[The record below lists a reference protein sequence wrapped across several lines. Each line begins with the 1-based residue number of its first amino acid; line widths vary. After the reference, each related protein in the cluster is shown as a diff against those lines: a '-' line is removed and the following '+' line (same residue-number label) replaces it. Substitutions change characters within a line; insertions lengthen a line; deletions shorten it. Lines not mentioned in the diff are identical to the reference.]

1 MIVLVHKKIKDLL
14 LILAI
19 SLIPTLLIWI
29 PFFLRLKSFWSIPLP
44 QEGMASIVS
53 NYDGPLYIIIAKTF
67 YNLDLFKNFSVDLP
81 AQYYA
86 AHFPLFPVFIRL
98 FSFLFGYPYSML
110 FVTILSSFFSFFF
123 FFKLALNYVN
133 RKSALWLTVIF
144 GIMPARWLIVRSV
157 GSAEPLFI
165 ASIIASLYYFNK
177 KKYLLAGICGAL
189 AQFTKSPGII
199 LFLSYLLY
207 IVMPHIKEIAT
218 MKFGDWIKKIEFTK
232 KIWIFLIPMSLLLVF
247 ILYSFTFKDFFAYF
261 NSGDNIHIFFPPFTI
276 FNYSALWVGTFWLE
290 EIIFI
295 YLFGALAIANLVKNE
310 KTVITWF
317 VIVFFITT
325 LFVSHRD
332 IIRYSLPIVPFVI
345 LSFRET
351 LLKKEFKYILLF
363 LAIPIYLFSLAYMSQ
378 NIMPIGNWAP
388 FL

>member
-1 MIVLVHKKIKDLL
+1 MIVLMHKKIKDLL

-19 SLIPTLLIWI
+19 SIIPTLLVWI
-29 PFFLRLKSFWSIPLP
+29 PFFLRLNSFWSIPLP

-81 AQYYA
+81 VQYYA
-86 AHFPLFPVFIRL
+86 AHFPLFPIFIRL
-98 FSFLFGYPYSML
+98 FSFLLGYPYSML
-110 FVTILSSFFSFFF
+110 FVTILSSFLSLFF
-123 FFKLALNYVN
+123 FFKLALNYVD
-133 RKSALWLTVIF
+133 RKSALLLTLIF
-144 GIMPARWLIVRSV
+144 GILPARWLIVRSV
-157 GSAEPLFI
+157 GSAEPLFMT
-165 ASIIASLYYFNK
+165 SIIASLYYFNK
-177 KKYLLAGICGAL
+177 KKYLVSGIFGAL
-189 AQFTKSPGII
+189 AQLTKSPGII
-199 LFLSYLLY
+199 LFLSYFLY
-207 IVMPHIKEIAT
+207 IVVPRIRDIAT
-218 MKFGDWIKKIEFTK
+218 MKFSDWLKKIEFTK
-232 KIWIFLIPMSLLLVF
+232 KIWIFLIPFSLLLVF
-247 ILYSFTFKDFFAYF
+247 SLYSFTFKDFFAYF

-276 FNYSALWVGTFWLE
+276 FNYSATWVGTFWLE
-290 EIIFI
+290 EVILV
-295 YLFGALAIANLVKNE
+295 YLFGALAITNLIKNE

-317 VIVFFITT
+317 VVIFFITT

-332 IIRYSLPIVPFVI
+332 IIRYSLPIIPFII

-363 LAIPIYLFSLAYMSQ
+363 LAIPIYLFSLAYISQ